1 MHSGAPGT
9 AHPPFNPSYICFY
22 HSPVHGNNNQDRCVV
37 DCRSSSRTAMRP
49 RRLPGHREIHFPAAK
64 CGTRTRRGAG
74 YRDPCGAG
82 EEAVRRC
89 TNRCMTKLPSPLR
102 LAWLLAI
109 LVSCAPSAAKVKAAR
124 EARYKADPATLYAA
138 VKSVTE
144 SSYKIASS
152 EDGAWLLQT

>member
-1 MHSGAPGT
+1 
-9 AHPPFNPSYICFY
+9 
-22 HSPVHGNNNQDRCVV
+22 
-37 DCRSSSRTAMRP
+37 
-49 RRLPGHREIHFPAAK
+49 
-64 CGTRTRRGAG
+64 
-74 YRDPCGAG
+74 
-82 EEAVRRC
+82 
-89 TNRCMTKLPSPLR
+89 MTKLPSPLR

-152 EDGAWLLQT
+152 EDGAWLLRTEDRWYTPDGQADTARGDNVARLQDNSINFSVIVRLVKTFTLSSATASEIFSGASCWLM